1 MSLLKFFTPFSMF
14 KPEKIRLFG
23 IPGDQLLTARQIAE
37 LYSLMSSIDEATKKQ
52 FAPTKYFKDAAERD
66 AKERGLAEMDKVW
79 LNRKILRDYEKALK
93 EKFMD
98 WLLNDES
105 KSRAMFEKLEAEV
118 EDELEYRSKPFDMV

>member
-37 LYSLMSSIDEATKKQ
+37 LYSLMASIDEATKKH
-52 FAPTKYFKDAAERD
+52 FTPTKYFKDAAERD

-98 WLLNDES
+98 WLLNDEL